1 MVTAIRAWLWFL
13 SHFPPFPIERFSNR
27 KTEVWETCT
36 CLHMPAIKGS
46 WAQLGCWW
54 SWERTGETKIVSS
67 SRSRNSNSCKEPAE
81 ASCPPTKRPVAAEV
95 GGGSVGPRCWAR
107 GEAQT
112 PGSAEMGGHPG
123 ALQLSCWG
131 SAGCLASAR
140 RETGDARMLLAGMS
154 GRQRLC
160 VMRSNEHRGWL
171 RGGWQGDCQPLAATQ
186 PSPGVQTGERPFL
199 AQREPRI
206 LSSGF
211 SGFCLLSIF
220 LLLSESLPDAGCRW
234 CSKQRAESHPAPKL
248 WEGNTA
254 DKTQAFISRR
264 PLTRGGCPSLST
276 FCVLGSKCDWVR
288 TAHGCWQALGT
299 LPSMLQACNTSV
311 TQTRSWRTP
320 DGNSGRGD

>member
-95 GGGSVGPRCWAR
+95 GGAVWAPAAGR
-107 GEAQT
+107 GERHSPLARQRWGDT
-112 PGSAEMGGHPG
+112 QGLYSWAAG
-123 ALQLSCWG
+123 ALPAAWHQHVGRLGMPGCCWLG
-131 SAGCLASAR
+131 WVVDRGCVWWGAMSTAGGCEA
-140 RETGDARMLLAGMS
+140 GD
-154 GRQRLC
+154 
-160 VMRSNEHRGWL
+160 
-171 RGGWQGDCQPLAATQ
+171 GDCQPLAATQ

-199 AQREPRI
+199 AQREPSI

-264 PLTRGGCPSLST
+264 PLTRGGCPSPST